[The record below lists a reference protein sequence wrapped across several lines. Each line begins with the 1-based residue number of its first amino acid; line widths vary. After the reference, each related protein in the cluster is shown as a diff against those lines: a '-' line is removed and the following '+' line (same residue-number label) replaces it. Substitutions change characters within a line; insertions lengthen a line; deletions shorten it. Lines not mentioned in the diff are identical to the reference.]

1 MKKSKLIADSL
12 GVKEWQV
19 ENTIELLSNEAT
31 IPFIS
36 RYRKEKT
43 GDLNEVQIL
52 AIKKDLS
59 RLLELEKRK
68 EYIINSIRTQYK
80 LTKELSAEIDA
91 ALDLNALEDIYL
103 PYKKKR
109 KTKAA
114 VARENGLEPLAKILM
129 KQGAGDV
136 GQFAKRFISKEINT
150 VEKALSGARFIMG
163 EWIGENAR
171 MRRFV
176 RKFYHREAVLTSKL
190 VKGKEEEAEKF
201 KDYFDYVEPVKRCRS
216 HRMLALRRGEELG
229 YLRISMR
236 PPEDQAIQEIESYF
250 LKSDHET
257 AGQVKLAIKEA
268 YKNSIRPSLENELRN
283 RTKLMA
289 DQEAIHVFT
298 KNLRQLLL
306 AAPLPQKRILAIDPG
321 FRSGCKI
328 VCLDA
333 TGMLLHNENVYP
345 HAPQNQKSKAMSKI
359 SNLVETYS
367 IEAIAI
373 GNGTAS
379 RETESLIKRIKF
391 SRDLQVFI
399 VSEDGASVYSASK
412 VAREEFPQYDVTVRG
427 AVSIGRRLMD
437 PLSELVKID
446 PKSIG
451 VGQYQHDVDEKMLK
465 ESLDLVV
472 ESCVNGVGVDLNTAS
487 KYLLKYVSG
496 IGDAL
501 ADSIVEYR
509 EEKGGFTSR
518 SELLNVPRMGPK
530 AFEQCAGFLRVSN
543 GDNLLDNSGVH
554 PERYDLVDAISKDL
568 GLSISDLIGN
578 ENVLQA
584 LDLSNYAVD
593 GVGMSTL
600 EDIVDELKKP
610 GRDPRKKARVFQFEK
625 GIHKVEDLKPG
636 MRLPGIVTNITNFG
650 CFVDV
655 GVKQD
660 GLVHISNMAD
670 RFVSDPNEVVTLH
683 EHVEVE
689 VLDIDVNRKRLGFR
703 LLSS

>member
-68 EYIINSIRTQYK
+68 EYIINSIRTQNK

-150 VEKALSGARFIMG
+150 VEKALSGARFIMA

-283 RTKLMA
+283 RTKLKA

-568 GLSISDLIGN
+568 RLSISDLIGN

>member
-68 EYIINSIRTQYK
+68 EYIINSIRTQNK

-91 ALDLNALEDIYL
+91 ALDLNALEDIHL

-129 KQGAGDV
+129 KQGPGDV
-136 GQFAKRFISKEINT
+136 GQLATRFFSKEITT
-150 VEKALSGARFIMG
+150 VEEALSGARFIMG

-201 KDYFDYVEPVKRCRS
+201 KDYFDYVEPVRRCRS

-283 RTKLMA
+283 RTKLKA

-578 ENVLQA
+578 ENVLQT